1 MAGGEKEAERERGGY
16 MELVR
21 KTGRTRERRTNSGL
35 YGISRKGRGIERGGD
50 KVRAVWNK

>member
-1 MAGGEKEAERERGGY
+1 

-21 KTGRTRERRTNSGL
+21 KAGRTRERGTKCGL